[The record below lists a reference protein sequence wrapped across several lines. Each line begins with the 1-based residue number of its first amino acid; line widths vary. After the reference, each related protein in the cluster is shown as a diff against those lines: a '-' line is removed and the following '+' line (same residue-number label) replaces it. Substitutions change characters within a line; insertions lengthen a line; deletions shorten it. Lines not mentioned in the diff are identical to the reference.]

1 MAMPMRSLTL
11 FSFVASASLLATSA
25 SPQTPPAPATGEEQI
40 SQLMRG
46 EPYKGPKVETPHG
59 LDGKPDLTGFWRPL
73 KEPGKPG
80 GNMGKDEP
88 NFILPFTEEGKR
100 ALIYSQNHTI
110 DPEALCTLGGI
121 PRHNASGLPFE
132 VLHTPGRIG
141 FTYNYNTSR
150 LISVG
155 DGLKVDP
162 HALPTYF
169 GTAVAHWEGDTLVIE
184 TSHLR
189 DSAHDKIWL
198 DENGNP
204 TSDQTHVIERWTRPD
219 YHHLHLEMT
228 ITDAKY
234 YTRPI
239 KFVRTWTRA
248 PKEAGQEEY
257 ACNELN
263 LDAAHIGPGA
273 GVVGPDGNRGYGYTA
288 PLPAVPPGPEAYGQ

>member
-1 MAMPMRSLTL
+1 MLMRSLTL

-25 SPQTPPAPATGEEQI
+25 STQTPPPAPATGEEQI

-88 NFILPFTEEGKR
+88 SFILPFTEEGKR

-184 TSHLR
+184 TNGIR
-189 DSAHDKIWL
+189 DDMWL
-198 DENGNP
+198 DIQGSPVTEAARV
-204 TSDQTHVIERWTRPD
+204 TERLKRVKMLDIES
-219 YHHLHLEMT
+219 
-228 ITDAKY
+228 
-234 YTRPI
+234 
-239 KFVRTWTRA
+239 F
-248 PKEAGQEEY
+248 AGRL
-257 ACNELN
+257 LN
-263 LDAAHIGPGA
+263 DLKKIA
-273 GVVGPDGNRGYGYTA
+273 N
-288 PLPAVPPGPEAYGQ
+288 

>member
-1 MAMPMRSLTL
+1 MRALQLASIITAATL
-11 FSFVASASLLATSA
+11 AATSA
-25 SPQTPPAPATGEEQI
+25 STQTPATATGEEQV

-46 EPYKGPKVETPHG
+46 EAYNGPKVATPHG

-88 NFILPFTEEGKR
+88 NFILPFSEAGKR
-100 ALIYSQNHTI
+100 ALLYTQNHTV

-132 VLHTPGRIG
+132 VLHTGGRIA

-150 LISVG
+150 RIPVG
-155 DGLKVDP
+155 DNLKLP
-162 HALPTYF
+162 AHPQPTYF
-169 GTAVAHWEGDTLVIE
+169 GTSIAHWDAETLVIE
-184 TSHLR
+184 TTGLR

-204 TSDQTHVIERWTRPD
+204 TSNQTTVVERWSRPD

-228 ITDAKY
+228 ITDPKY

-239 KFVRTWTRA
+239 EFTRTWARA
-248 PKEAGQEEY
+248 PKGLGQEEY

-263 LDAAHIGPGA
+263 LDAEHIGPGA
-273 GVVGPDGNRGYGYTA
+273 GVIGPDGNRGYGYTA
-288 PLPAVPPGPEAYGQ
+288 PLPAVPPGPEAYSKD